1 MSVHVDELHTD
12 VVPAP
17 SPGGPA
23 DGERAVPPW
32 TREERWADARRR
44 AEESARRVAAEGF
57 DD

>member
-12 VVPAP
+12 VVLAR
-17 SPGGPA
+17 SPGPA

-44 AEESARRVAAEGF
+44 AEESARRVTAEGF